1 MNMSPCLRRRAATD
15 SNPLCTIRDSLV
27 AAVGAAVDVAGEMDS
42 VDAAVA
48 ISGAAVEDAVGVAAA
63 DQMGPQLQLQL
74 QHSD

>member
-1 MNMSPCLRRRAATD
+1 M
-15 SNPLCTIRDSLV
+15 